1 MQLCFIWVKKFK
13 NLENFGISF
22 SDEFDF
28 QFDIAGGNLHRINK
42 NPMPHLFGDNIA
54 SITGVLGINGAGKTN
69 LLELICRIVNSS
81 ETLRIEYLVIYRA
94 GGNYYQST
102 NIKHPISADFYIS
115 GSVSRD
121 EMEGMDT
128 VFFSNVFDK
137 NFIDFGDAIAD
148 VSVNNKNNPRTLAR
162 NRETRQSDF
171 VNDIEFFQSSE
182 FESLGLSA
190 PPRIE
195 IRIEKFINRH
205 NQVSR
210 QDAVVPV
217 LNYLAEIRKKNRDRG
232 KLYLVRQ
239 TIQMGFLKT
248 LLERDTSEKRLVSDM
263 VHILE
268 ERPNIAFEELI
279 AEFRER
285 CSRHNNTI
293 PWSSNLLL
301 HDALTIL
308 LGLESFLK
316 EKHFDIDETLTGP
329 KYIFTID
336 FDPVDSF
343 CYRHLA
349 CVIQTLRFG
358 SISWTGVSS
367 GQKAYLNLFSS
378 IWNGVDSYRFRS
390 EKKRTTLICIDEGD
404 LYLHP
409 EWQLEFVERLIKCL
423 PKLSEGT
430 VQVVFTTHSP
440 ILISDLPHQCVV
452 VLNKDPEGSA
462 DLSNRDAQRHKTFAA
477 NLYDI
482 YQYSFGLNHKRSGNL
497 SSSYLREVFKLLDK
511 KTLSQQDTESL
522 SLALSVID
530 DDVVKFHIHKRI
542 VSE

>member
-205 NQVSR
+205 NQVS
-210 QDAVVPV
+210 
-217 LNYLAEIRKKNRDRG
+217 
-232 KLYLVRQ
+232 
-239 TIQMGFLKT
+239 
-248 LLERDTSEKRLVSDM
+248 
-263 VHILE
+263 
-268 ERPNIAFEELI
+268 
-279 AEFRER
+279 
-285 CSRHNNTI
+285 
-293 PWSSNLLL
+293 
-301 HDALTIL
+301 
-308 LGLESFLK
+308 
-316 EKHFDIDETLTGP
+316 
-329 KYIFTID
+329 
-336 FDPVDSF
+336 
-343 CYRHLA
+343 
-349 CVIQTLRFG
+349 
-358 SISWTGVSS
+358 
-367 GQKAYLNLFSS
+367 
-378 IWNGVDSYRFRS
+378 
-390 EKKRTTLICIDEGD
+390 
-404 LYLHP
+404 
-409 EWQLEFVERLIKCL
+409 
-423 PKLSEGT
+423 
-430 VQVVFTTHSP
+430 P
-440 ILISDLPHQCVV
+440 I
-452 VLNKDPEGSA
+452 
-462 DLSNRDAQRHKTFAA
+462 
-477 NLYDI
+477 
-482 YQYSFGLNHKRSGNL
+482 
-497 SSSYLREVFKLLDK
+497 
-511 KTLSQQDTESL
+511 
-522 SLALSVID
+522 
-530 DDVVKFHIHKRI
+530 
-542 VSE
+542 